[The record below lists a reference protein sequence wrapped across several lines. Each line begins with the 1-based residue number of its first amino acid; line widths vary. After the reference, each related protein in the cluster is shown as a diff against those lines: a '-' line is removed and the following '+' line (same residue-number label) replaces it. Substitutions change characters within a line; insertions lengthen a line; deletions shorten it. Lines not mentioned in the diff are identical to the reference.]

1 MTKPFPADDRTSC
14 RLPSIP
20 TFRRIA
26 PDPTGE
32 RFEVLHRLRAGRG
45 DAQNLSTRHLREC
58 LPVRRT
64 GAGQSGPHVHPGFL
78 HQSPV
83 APHRSRRKA
92 WLRHR
97 LPRSSRGQAPR
108 KQENDGPWPQSLCPR
123 SPGRPPFR
131 SSRRTSAP
139 YARIPSCTLARC
151 PVLPSRSTIPV
162 GRRR

>member
-20 TFRRIA
+20 ADRTRSDGRTLRSPSPTPGRSRRCA
-26 PDPTGE
+26 EP
-32 RFEVLHRLRAGRG
+32 LHSPPSRMP
-45 DAQNLSTRHLREC
+45 SC
-58 LPVRRT
+58 RRT
-64 GAGQSGPHVHPGFL
+64 GAGQSGPQHVHPGFL

-83 APHRSRRKA
+83 APRRSRRKA
-92 WLRHR
+92 WLRHC